1 MGTKIHIERDG
12 SALLIS
18 SIFSGTYTR
27 SLAASEGAGGGGG
40 LRKGRC
46 EAVLVRTQTIAQV
59 FFLFFQEIIRI
70 NLTDLISLNLP
81 KSKYLSLVWV

>member
-27 SLAASEGAGGGGG
+27 SLAASEGGGGEVGRFEE
-40 LRKGRC
+40 RK
-46 EAVLVRTQTIAQV
+46 V
-59 FFLFFQEIIRI
+59 
-70 NLTDLISLNLP
+70 
-81 KSKYLSLVWV
+81 